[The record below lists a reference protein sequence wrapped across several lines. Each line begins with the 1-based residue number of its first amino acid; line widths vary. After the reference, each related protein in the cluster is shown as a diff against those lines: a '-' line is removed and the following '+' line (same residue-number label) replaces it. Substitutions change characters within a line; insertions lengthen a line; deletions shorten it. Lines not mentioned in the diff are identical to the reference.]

1 MASITALSKANINFS
16 LAMLRQL
23 SEDDSTTNIFFSPF
37 SISSALAMVLLGA
50 RGDTATQMAEC
61 LKIQDCQEEV
71 HFLFKQLLEE
81 LNKPS
86 AGFLLSVA
94 NRLYGEQS
102 FLFLQEFLEQTS
114 SCYNAELESVDF
126 RNKYEEASI
135 KINNWVEKQTQGN
148 IKDVLSGGALRAE
161 TTLVLVNAIY
171 FKGTWNQ
178 PFLNSET
185 HDAQFKLSM
194 FRSKSVK
201 MMKQK
206 SVFRLGFIQ
215 EVNCQILEMPY
226 KENELSMLIFLPK
239 RGGLKKLEKHLTYE
253 KFMEW
258 THPDKMPHTY
268 VKVRVPRFKLEETYD
283 LNKVLTSMGMLDAFD
298 CMRCDFSGMSKTK
311 DLFLS
316 QATHKAFVEVNEEG
330 TEAAAATAVCLCGC
344 SPGMFFRQIPTFTAD
359 HPFLFFIRHNSSM
372 TLLFA
377 GRFCSPG
384 LEL

>member
-1 MASITALSKANINFS
+1 MASTNALSKANINFS

-23 SEDDSTTNIFFSPF
+23 SEDDRTANIFFSPF

-61 LKIQDCQEEV
+61 LKMQDCQEEV
-71 HFLFKQLLEE
+71 HTLFQQLLEE
-81 LNKPS
+81 LNRLS
-86 AGFLLSVA
+86 SGFLLSVA

-126 RNKYEEASI
+126 RNKYEEARI
-135 KINNWVEKQTQGN
+135 QINSWVEKQTQGK
-148 IKDVLSGGALRAE
+148 IKDVLSEGTLSTE

-171 FKGTWNQ
+171 FMGSWDI
-178 PFLNSET
+178 PFLNSDT
-185 HDAQFKLSM
+185 HDAQFKLTM

-206 SVFRLGFIQ
+206 SVFRLGFVQ

-239 RGGLKKLEKHLTYE
+239 QGGLKKLEKHLTYE
-253 KFMEW
+253 KFTEW

-283 LNKVLTSMGMLDAFD
+283 LNRVLTSMGMVEAFD
-298 CMRCDFSGMSKTK
+298 RMRCNFSGMSGTK

-316 QATHKAFVEVNEEG
+316 QVTHKAFVEVNEEG
-330 TEAAAATAVCLCGC
+330 TEAAAATAACLCGA
-344 SPGMFFRQIPTFTAD
+344 SIAMLWRRTPTFTAD